1 MLINQT
7 EIPNIDRTSDR
18 TSDERLLDSIPD
30 NIKSLVIAIGK
41 NEMSVKE
48 MMTTLELKH
57 RPNFM
62 AQLLSPAINMELV
75 RMKYPDSPRHSKQRY
90 LLTVRGL
97 ILIDN
102 LDAQ

>member
-1 MLINQT
+1 
-7 EIPNIDRTSDR
+7 
-18 TSDERLLDSIPD
+18 
-30 NIKSLVIAIGK
+30 
-41 NEMSVKE
+41 MSVKE

-62 AQLLSPAINMELV
+62 AQLLSPAINMGLV

-102 LDAQ
+102 LDAQKRYTLYKKAKKSAGLCARLICI

>member
-1 MLINQT
+1 M
-7 EIPNIDRTSDR
+7 
-18 TSDERLLDSIPD
+18 
-30 NIKSLVIAIGK
+30 KC
-41 NEMSVKE
+41 VKE
-48 MMTTLELKH
+48 IMQTLELKH

-62 AQLLSPAINMELV
+62 AQLLSPAINMGLV